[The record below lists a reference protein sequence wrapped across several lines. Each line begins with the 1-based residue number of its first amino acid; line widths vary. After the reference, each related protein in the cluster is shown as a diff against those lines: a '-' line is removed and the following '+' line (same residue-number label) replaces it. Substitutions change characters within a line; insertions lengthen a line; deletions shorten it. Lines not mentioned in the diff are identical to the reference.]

1 MYYDRSIDETLAD
14 AVGPGGAL
22 SWLMDHVRSSEGRM
36 RHAHLQF
43 RRDRGDR
50 RHGSVQLYW
59 GRTSPLEFRLR
70 RGGRVRLTADRVY
83 RELSKGSFSKAIP
96 VEGLGALESELRA
109 YLRDVAG
116 LLANGPPRRRA
127 FVTREA
133 ACHAGLMRRYGHGW
147 RTGDPLVVIDSEAQI
162 GYSSRA
168 RRAADDAAIR
178 GRLQLR
184 DSEPVPRKLD
194 ALGVLPTGDLAVVE
208 VKDTRGN
215 IVRALIQAAV
225 HAVRF
230 SGLLGGGVLRRSA
243 QAMIEQK
250 AATGVI
256 PPGCPRL
263 HKTPRIVPCIA
274 APATSTDWPASWREA
289 VDDSSAELAAAVPK
303 LLFMRLNPDGRILE
317 VEPR

>member
-1 MYYDRSIDETLAD
+1 MYYDRCIDEALAD

-22 SWLMDHVRSSEGRM
+22 SWLMDHVRSGEGRM

-50 RHGSVQLYW
+50 RRGSVQLYW

-70 RGGRVRLTADRVY
+70 RGGRVRLNADRVY
-83 RELSKGSFSKAIP
+83 RELSKGLFSEAIP

-109 YLRDVAG
+109 YLREVAG

-133 ACHAGLMRRYGHGW
+133 ACHAGLLRRYGHGW

-162 GYSSRA
+162 GFSSRV
-168 RRAADDAAIR
+168 RCAADDAEIR
-178 GRLQLR
+178 RRLQLR
-184 DSEPVPRKLD
+184 DSESVPRKLD

-208 VKDTRGN
+208 VKDAGGS
-215 IVRALIQAAV
+215 IVRALTQAAV

-230 SGLLGGGVLRRSA
+230 SDLLAGGALRGSV
-243 QAMIEQK
+243 QSMIEQK

-256 PPGCPRL
+256 PPECPRL
-263 HKTPRIVPCIA
+263 REVPRIVPCIA
-274 APATSTDWPASWREA
+274 APDTSTDWPANWREA
-289 VDDSSAELAAAVPK
+289 VDDCSAELAAAVPK
-303 LLFMRLNPDGRILE
+303 LLFMRLNTDGRILK
-317 VEPR
+317 VERR